1 MNDLMA
7 SKWSS
12 LSESM
17 KLVNLESRLKELA
30 EDEIVFL
37 NEAVILKM
45 LSSTNLRLE
54 QFEDTTRFETVV
66 NNIHVEDYLEKNSS
80 PEYVLVQGIKY
91 AECLKERLASV
102 GRPFRVLLSRDPDS
116 DAVTVTFYLKRPDE
130 PYGSDDPNEYELN
143 EVIYWD
149 IGR

>member
-17 KLVNLESRLKELA
+17 KLVKLESRLKELA
-30 EDEIVFL
+30 EDELVL
-37 NEAVILKM
+37 VDEAVLLKSF
-45 LSSTNLRLE
+45 SSSNLRLE

-66 NNIHVEDYLEKNSS
+66 NNIHVEDYLDKDSS
-80 PEYVLVQGIKY
+80 PEYVLIQGFKY
-91 AECLKERLASV
+91 AECLKERLARV

-116 DAVTVTFYLKRPDE
+116 DAVTVTFYVQRPGE
-130 PYGSDDPNEYELN
+130 PYGCDDPNEYELN
-143 EVIYWD
+143 EVVYWD
-149 IGR
+149 IGK